1 MNKIIDDIV
10 DRLLSAKEAYY
21 NSESSI
27 MTDAEFDALED
38 QLREIDPYNS
48 YFSKVGSDFVH
59 G

>member
-10 DRLLSAKEAYY
+10 DHLLSAKEAYY

-38 QLREIDPYNS
+38 QLREIDPDNS
-48 YFSKVGSDFVH
+48 YF
-59 G
+59 